1 MTVLQTVSH
10 SSFRALQ
17 TRRQSHVIYRCV
29 FIALGGKLRSRK
41 SDCSV
46 NLLNFLTCVGRDVL
60 NLICPQCP
68 SLSFRLMS
76 DLKGHLET
84 EHGINDMAPDDD
96 PLDRTDDPSDEE
108 DIEPE
113 ETDDLK
119 EKVVSWILFRHVSA
133 I

>member
-1 MTVLQTVSH
+1 
-10 SSFRALQ
+10 
-17 TRRQSHVIYRCV
+17 
-29 FIALGGKLRSRK
+29 
-41 SDCSV
+41 
-46 NLLNFLTCVGRDVL
+46 
-60 NLICPQCP
+60 
-68 SLSFRLMS
+68 MS

-119 EKVVSWILFRHVSA
+119 EKVVSWILFRNVSA

>member
-1 MTVLQTVSH
+1 MSV
-10 SSFRALQ
+10 
-17 TRRQSHVIYRCV
+17 
-29 FIALGGKLRSRK
+29 KLRSCDI
-41 SDCSV
+41 DCGV
-46 NLLNFLTCVGRDVL
+46 KLLNFFPCAGRDVL